1 MLFKHHTQAGATEL
15 RQVTNLCRG
24 LQSVAL
30 QAHVTQ
36 LQDNP
41 DTKYAALHRAARTTN
56 GGLLPKASNYFW
68 LVPALSDNKKQLMM
82 KVRQGLV
89 ATLSRN
95 RRLDADPE
103 GFQMCLLCPTQQIKD
118 PQGHRLGGCEYPL
131 IHGQVTA
138 GHGKAVHLL
147 AQASRGGHIG
157 DCCMCADAEGYEMY
171 LAQSRTTGMRC
182 LPRWVLPSCKQMSK
196 ADLVVFPGTRQ
207 ANVDDQRQ

>member
-1 MLFKHHTQAGATEL
+1 MGPIGIPGNAQANSLCRAAYATAPGPDFVAATGSTAGPNWVLSKHHTQAGATEL

-41 DTKYAALHRAARTTN
+41 DTKYAALNRAARTTN
-56 GGLLPKASNYFW
+56 GGLSPKASNYFW

-89 ATLSRN
+89 TLSRN

-103 GFQMCLLCPTQQIKD
+103 GFQMCLLCPTQQVRD
-118 PQGHRLGGCEYPL
+118 PQGHRLGGCKYPL

-138 GHGKAVHLL
+138 
-147 AQASRGGHIG
+147 
-157 DCCMCADAEGYEMY
+157 
-171 LAQSRTTGMRC
+171 
-182 LPRWVLPSCKQMSK
+182 
-196 ADLVVFPGTRQ
+196 
-207 ANVDDQRQ
+207 